1 MTRRGHGDGSIYRQ
15 NDKLWAAAITLPN
28 GRRQVFYAPTRTEA
42 AAKLNSA
49 LHARNAGVVI
59 PTGRE
64 TVDAFFAKWLAG
76 ANALVRPRTW
86 QRYEQLVR
94 LQVLPTLGR
103 LKLTALAPGDLQGL
117 YAHLLQ
123 SGLSPASVHHTHML
137 IHRALGQ
144 GVRWGDLSRNVAD
157 QVDPPRVARAEMRT
171 LSSAQV
177 AQLLES
183 TSTDRMAALWVV
195 AITTGMRQGELL
207 GLQWRNVDLE
217 GRFLQV
223 VGSLQPIKGE
233 GLQFLEPKT
242 VKSRRRV
249 QLGNMAVE
257 ALKTHRTKQKEDRI
271 QSGGRWQAD
280 SDWVFANS
288 IGGPV
293 GPFRA
298 RRMFW
303 AALKAAGL
311 PAIRFHDLR
320 HTAATL
326 MLARGVHP
334 KVASEML
341 GHSTVAITLDLYSHV
356 SEPMH
361 RSAAEAI
368 EAAIR
373 ES

>member
-1 MTRRGHGDGSIYRQ
+1 MTRRGHGEGSIYRQ

-28 GRRQVFYAPTRTEA
+28 GRRQIFYAPTRTEA

-49 LHARNAGVVI
+49 LHARDAGVVI

-64 TVDAFFAKWLAG
+64 TVGAFFARWLGG
-76 ANALVRPRTW
+76 AQAQLRPRTW

-94 LQVLPTLGR
+94 LQVVPTLSQV
-103 LKLTALAPGDLQGL
+103 KLTALAPDDLQRL

-144 GVRWGDLSRNVAD
+144 GVRWGVLSRNVAD
-157 QVDPPRVARAEMRT
+157 LVDPPRVARAEMRT
-171 LSSAQV
+171 LSAAQV
-177 AQLLES
+177 GQLLEA
-183 TSTDRMAALWVV
+183 TSADRMAALWVV
-195 AITTGMRQGELL
+195 AVTTGMRQGELL

-217 GRFLQV
+217 GRSLQV

-242 VKSRRRV
+242 AQSRRRV
-249 QLGNMAVE
+249 QLVDMAVE
-257 ALKTHRTKQKEDRI
+257 ALKTHRAKQLQDRL
-271 QSGGRWQAD
+271 QSGGRWPAD

-288 IGGPV
+288 VGGPLD
-293 GPFRA
+293 PFRT
-298 RRMFW
+298 RRLFW
-303 AALKAAGL
+303 AALKAADL
-311 PAIRFHDLR
+311 PAVRFHDLR

-326 MLARGVHP
+326 MLSRGVHP

-341 GHSTVAITLDLYSHV
+341 GHATVAVTLDLYSHV